1 MVLRSLYTG
10 HRARVATLLATEW
23 SLQGYQVEIL
33 LLDGAERHYGVPPT
47 VAVHEAPTHRFGLPA
62 PFRGL
67 QEAFWLHT
75 ALRGRPDAI
84 ILCFDTH
91 ASLGLLAA
99 GYGDQLIVCDRDALI
114 TSPGWL
120 AERLQTLLYPRTRA
134 IVCPSA
140 LGALLSRVICKHTR
154 VAHIPDPVLAWSEA
168 KPLLSRPPVILNTAP
183 FERQSLHAVLIDVFN
198 ELNPPDWQLLL
209 HGHGPLAVPLRYRME
224 GHAQAARMRIEANH
238 THREDIFA
246 EAQIYVYLNRRDTF
260 PQPLLEAMA
269 SGLAVVAYEGLYG
282 ASDLIEHNENG
293 LLVPPGDPILLRDT
307 LRALIQDPGR
317 RQRLG
322 RAAQAV
328 RHTHSLAT
336 ISQRYLQFVH
346 PHHAH
351 ETARQHRHLV

>member
-10 HRARVATLLATEW
+10 HRARVATILATEW
-23 SLQGYQVEIL
+23 SLQGYHVEIL

-47 VAVHEAPTHRFGLPA
+47 VAVHEAPKHRFGLPA

-67 QEAFWLHT
+67 QEAYWLHT
-75 ALRGRPDAI
+75 VLRHQSEAT
-84 ILCFDTH
+84 ILCFDTQ
-91 ASLGLLAA
+91 ASLGLLSA

-120 AERLQTLLYPRTRA
+120 AERLQSLLYPRAKA
-134 IVCPSA
+134 IVCPSGLSA
-140 LGALLSRVICKHTR
+140 HLSRIISQHNR
-154 VAHIPDPVLAWSEA
+154 VAHIPDPVLAWSDA
-168 KPLLSRPPVILNTAP
+168 KSLLSRPPVILNTAP
-183 FERQSLHAVLIDVFN
+183 FERQSLQAVLIDAFN
-198 ELNPPDWQLLL
+198 ELNPRDWHLVL

-224 GHAQAARMRIEANH
+224 GHAQSARMRLEANH
-238 THREDIFA
+238 TDREDIFA
-246 EAQIYVYLNRRDTF
+246 EAQIYVYLSRQDTF

-282 ASDLIEHNENG
+282 ASDLIEHNVNG
-293 LLVPPGDPILLRDT
+293 LLVAPGNPALLRDT
-307 LRALIQDPGR
+307 LRALIGDPGR
-317 RQRLG
+317 RHRLG

-351 ETARQHRHLV
+351 ETARQHRHFV